1 MSGPVS
7 LLGKPIPTI
16 ERNEGAKLVALLSVA
31 GLIAGLISAG
41 LVYPV
46 GGLYLRHF
54 RNAQYIFGVPLG
66 LTLAFSLAARGLLR
80 GLGGFCKGISLVAL
94 SSVAYVVAW
103 WIAAGLGLAFHGSDR
118 PPFNYPVSMFAGG
131 FAGGFLVLG
140 GVFLLVYPSWEW
152 PTIEN
157 AREPSQ
163 TAAFKVLL
171 SSVLCGILGIVG
183 WDLGPYFG
191 IYFWSVLHDLGL
203 TPTDETFQN
212 ALYGEKTCY
221 LSLFVVW
228 QTGTAA
234 ALGFVLQS
242 HRPTSARSQID
253 SRTET

>member
-7 LLGKPIPTI
+7 LIGKPIPTI

-31 GLIAGLISAG
+31 GLIAGLISAV

-46 GGLYLRHF
+46 GGP
-54 RNAQYIFGVPLG
+54 QYIFGVPLG
-66 LTLAFSLAARGLLR
+66 ITLALSLAARGLLR
-80 GLGGFCKGISLVAL
+80 GLVGFCKGISLVAL

-103 WIAAGLGLAFHGSDR
+103 WIAAGLGPAFHGSND
-118 PPFNYPVSMFAGG
+118 YPVSMFAGG

-140 GVFLLVYPSWEW
+140 GAFLLVYPSWEW

-203 TPTDETFQN
+203 TPPTETFQN
-212 ALYGEKTCY
+212 ALYDEKTCY

-253 SRTET
+253 SRTEA

>member
-1 MSGPVS
+1 M
-7 LLGKPIPTI
+7 
-16 ERNEGAKLVALLSVA
+16 ALLSVA

-66 LTLAFSLAARGLLR
+66 ITLALSLAARGLLR

-94 SSVAYVVAW
+94 SSVAYFVAF
-103 WIAAGLGLAFHGSDR
+103 WIAAGLGLAFHGSSR
-118 PPFNYPVSMFAGG
+118 PPFDFPVSMFAGG
-131 FAGGFLVLG
+131 FAGGFLVR
-140 GVFLLVYPSWEW
+140 GVFLLAYPSREW

-183 WDLGPYFG
+183 WDLGPHLG
-191 IYFWSVLHDLGL
+191 IYS
-203 TPTDETFQN
+203 PT
-212 ALYGEKTCY
+212 AP
-221 LSLFVVW
+221 
-228 QTGTAA
+228 
-234 ALGFVLQS
+234 LQ
-242 HRPTSARSQID
+242 
-253 SRTET
+253 